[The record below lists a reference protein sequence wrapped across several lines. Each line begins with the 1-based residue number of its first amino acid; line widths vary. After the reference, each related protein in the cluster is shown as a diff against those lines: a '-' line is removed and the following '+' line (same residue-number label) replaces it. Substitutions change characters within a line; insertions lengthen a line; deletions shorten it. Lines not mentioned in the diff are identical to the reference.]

1 MRVLFV
7 HNNFPAQF
15 RHLARLLARDPRN
28 EVRAIGAEGATAPR
42 GVTLH
47 RYSFQPAQSPETH
60 AFARR
65 FDLECRRAE
74 QALYVA
80 SMLSANGFRPDVIV
94 AHGGWGEAMPLRA
107 VWPDARIIHYCEYFY
122 RAQHSDVNFDPEFPG
137 LGVDGL
143 VGLNARNATN
153 LLALADA
160 DLAVAPTQWQKSTFP
175 PEFSAKIHVV
185 HEGVDTALVAPDDD
199 ARCRLEN
206 GIEVGRDDEIV
217 TFVARNLEPLRG
229 YHVLMR
235 ALPALMRARPKARIL
250 IVGGFGVS
258 YGQRPPAGKT
268 WHQIFFDE
276 VAGEIDLSRIHFM
289 GPLAYASY
297 LDVLKVSSVH
307 VYLTYPFVLSW
318 SCLEAMAT
326 GCVLVASDTQPVR
339 EVVEHGANGLLVPFH
354 APHRLAETVASVLAD
369 RAGHATLGRAARR
382 TVVDRFD
389 TATVCLPAMMRLLED
404 PPRGPEVRR
413 GEVVEPGVWP
423 MG

>member
-1 MRVLFV
+1 MKVLFV

-15 RHLARLLARDPRN
+15 RHLAGRLARDPAN
-28 EVRAIGAEGATAPR
+28 EVRAIGADGAAAPR

-47 RYSFQPAQSPETH
+47 RYSFQPVQSPETH

-80 SMLSANGFRPDVIV
+80 SMLSANGFRPDTII
-94 AHGGWGEAMPLRA
+94 AHGGWGEALPLRA
-107 VWPDARIIHYCEYFY
+107 VWPDARIVNYCEYFY
-122 RAQHSDVNFDPEFPG
+122 RAQHSDVNFDPEFPS
-137 LGVDGL
+137 LGIDGL

-160 DLAVAPTQWQKSTFP
+160 DLAIAPTHWQKSTFP
-175 PEFSAKIHVV
+175 EEFASKVHVV
-185 HEGVDTALVAPDDD
+185 HEGVDTALVAPDED
-199 ARCRLEN
+199 ATCRLEN
-206 GIEVGRDDEIV
+206 GRIVSRADEIV

-229 YHVLMR
+229 YHILMR
-235 ALPALMRARPKARIL
+235 ALPALLKARPEARIL

-258 YGQRPPAGKT
+258 YGQRPPAGRT

-276 VAGEIDLSRIHFM
+276 VAGDLDLSRVHFL
-289 GPLAYASY
+289 GHLSYDAY
-297 LDVLKVSSVH
+297 LDVLRVSAAH

-326 GCVLVASDTQPVR
+326 GCVVVASDTQPVR
-339 EVVEHGANGLLVPFH
+339 EVIDAENGVLVPFH
-354 APHRLAETVASVLAD
+354 EPARLAEAVAEVLAD
-369 RAGHATLGRAARR
+369 RGRFAARGRAARR
-382 TVVDRFD
+382 TAVERFD
-389 TATVCLPAMMRLLED
+389 TRTVCLPAMMRLLK
-404 PPRGPEVRR
+404 GAAGGVS
-413 GEVVEPGVWP
+413 GMPGVWP